1 MLMENQKS
9 KAERS
14 CNCILAI
21 WIILLGLH
29 VFINA
34 EIVYAK
40 PVTLKTMQAELK
52 DHEKEVS
59 KLQAKYQTLQE
70 KYEDQCDTMST
81 FFGFQS
87 NDTMDL
93 LTVVFPKDYAREI
106 SSTEKSLKKAKKL
119 ADQTKK
125 VVKKLKTEKQKEK
138 EMKQEKVV
146 FDAEDVT
153 TKSHITTQ
161 QLKNVLSGTGLE
173 DFADTYVKIEQRY
186 GVNALAICSISA
198 LESGWGTSERAIKDH
213 NYTGFGVYSAA
224 AEGINAES
232 GEENLIMTAKHL
244 YNNYLQKD
252 GKYYEGLSL
261 EAINKHYCVGNEW
274 HKKVTNIG
282 KRLVY
287 AINRKIPINEVSCY
301 QN

>member
-1 MLMENQKS
+1 MLMEKQKS

-52 DHEKEVS
+52 DREKEVL
-59 KLQAKYQTLQE
+59 KLQTKYQTLQE

-87 NDTMDL
+87 NDALDL
-93 LTVVFPKDYAREI
+93 LTVVFPKDYTRKI
-106 SSTEKSLKKAKKL
+106 SSTEKSLEKAKRL
-119 ADQTKK
+119 ANQTKK
-125 VVKKLKTEKQKEK
+125 VVKRLKTEKQKEK
-138 EMKQEKVV
+138 EMKQRGV

-153 TKSHITTQ
+153 IKSHITTQ

-173 DFADTYVKIEQRY
+173 NFADTYVKIEQKY
-186 GVNALAICSISA
+186 GINALAICSISA

-224 AEGINAES
+224 AEGINAKS
-232 GEENLIMTAKHL
+232 GEENLFMTAKHL
-244 YNNYLQKD
+244 YNNYLQKN
-252 GKYYEGLSL
+252 GEYYEGLSL

-274 HKKVTNIG
+274 HGKVTNIG

-287 AINRKIPINEVSCY
+287 AINKNISINEASCY